1 MPKVSLQHLESRRQ
15 QILDAAS
22 ECFAARGFH
31 RTTMQDIVRQSGL
44 SPGAIYSY
52 FRSKDEIVEAITDAR
67 HEREKALIVEALE
80 TRRLSE
86 SITLLRDAF
95 VGELRDPAARE
106 RRRLGV
112 EIWAEALRNPVIH
125 RLVREGVDEPL
136 KLFTQLISR
145 AQMRGEF
152 PAELDPESFGRVMI
166 ALFQGFVLQLSWDEE
181 LEVEPCLSVIDGWLN
196 QPKCVSTSLQ

>member
-1 MPKVSLQHLESRRQ
+1 MPKVSVQYLENRRQ

-31 RTTMQDIVRQSGL
+31 CTTMQDIVRQSGL
-44 SPGAIYSY
+44 SPGAIYTY
-52 FRSKDEIVEAITDAR
+52 FRSKEEIIEAITDAR
-67 HEREKALIVEALE
+67 HEREKALIVDALD
-80 TRRLSE
+80 TRHLSE

-95 VGELRDPAARE
+95 LGELRDPASRE

-125 RLVREGVDEPL
+125 RLVREGIDEPL
-136 KLFTQLISR
+136 KLFTRLISR
-145 AQMRGEF
+145 AQRRGEF
-152 PAELDPESFGRVMI
+152 PAELDPEGFGRVMI

-181 LEVEPCLSVIDGWLN
+181 LELEPYLSVINWWLN
-196 QPKCVSTSLQ
+196 QLRRE